1 MKRSFV
7 SGLWLV
13 LACSS
18 GEELRVEPGATP
30 HVAQGAA
37 SAAEAPVEPEPA
49 PATPAPAKPL
59 PTLGDPLGL
68 LSRPSSER
76 DRKAAARELAE
87 SLDPGA
93 LRSDEPTVVSL
104 ERDPRA
110 VRRGQER
117 TARSASESARAS
129 RAAGLRE
136 TNAASLMMRVRQSAS
151 PHVLF
156 LHASYC
162 KACRNVLPR
171 LLEIAEKY
179 EKRGVRF
186 SAASVDRDESLFAAY
201 APSLRGVL
209 EPLWITPDGT
219 LGDALRASGITIQGN
234 SFSIPLVA
242 VFRAR
247 RVVLQGNSR
256 EVRELP
262 ATLDGML

>member
-1 MKRSFV
+1 MKRSWV
-7 SGLWLV
+7 AGLWLV

-18 GEELRVEPGATP
+18 GEELRVEPSAP
-30 HVAQGAA
+30 AHVAQGAA
-37 SAAEAPVEPEPA
+37 SADDPPRELEPTPA
-49 PATPAPAKPL
+49 QPAPAKPL

-68 LSRPSSER
+68 LSKPTAER

-93 LRSDEPTVVSL
+93 LRSDEPTVVTL

-117 TARSASESARAS
+117 SERSAASARPG

-136 TNAASLMMRVRQSAS
+136 TSASSLLMRVRQTAT
-151 PHVLF
+151 PHVLY

-171 LLEIAEKY
+171 LLETAEKY

-201 APSLRGVL
+201 APALRGVL

-219 LGDALRASGITIQGN
+219 LGDALRASGLAIEGN
-234 SFSIPLVA
+234 SFAIPLVA

-247 RVVLQGNSR
+247 RVVMQGHSR